1 VPHELNV
8 SPIPINMNIEKRLG
22 KLLRPLGFSR
32 YDTSWR
38 RNNDIAFDIFEIS
51 YAPMASGITFNYGVY
66 FKNISQDTNP
76 VESKCHIRSQLRGNL
91 QGLNFSDISEEF
103 DDSDELSEKIIHVID
118 VVTIPWFDL
127 VKTKDG
133 IAKETRLDPTMTSDI
148 LLDAIK
154 YESLKLD

>member
-1 VPHELNV
+1 
-8 SPIPINMNIEKRLG
+8 MNIEKYLG

-38 RNNDIAFDIFEIS
+38 RNGDIAFDIFEIS

-66 FKNISQDTNP
+66 FKIISRDTNP

-91 QGLNFSDISEEF
+91 QGLNFGDISEEF
-103 DDSDELSEKIIHVID
+103 ADSEEMSAKIINVIKD
-118 VVTIPWFDL
+118 VTIPWFDL
-127 VKTKDG
+127 VKTKNG
-133 IAKETRLDPTMTSDI
+133 IAHETKLDPTMTSEI